1 MPIAHEDAYRA
12 ARFAACLAAIAWLL
26 LLASPR
32 AAAWQ
37 QPRQPDMGEMRD
49 MPGMSMQGGSHSTEA
64 LTPAE
69 QAKLASDRRT
79 SEFNHHLAGVLVFLA
94 GLFFL
99 ASAKLSGRW
108 PAARYVWPACFLA
121 AGIFLLVFSDLD
133 IWPFAAQGFWH
144 GIVHDAEIRQHKI
157 FSAILLLIGGVELQ
171 RARGRLKAAWGAW
184 VFPAAALA
192 GAVLLLFH
200 EHGTGMRGP
209 DHMLVMEHIKH
220 EHLGFAIT
228 GGAIA
233 ASKGLAETHSPWRHF
248 YETFFPFLL
257 MALGVLL
264 FLYTE

>member
-1 MPIAHEDAYRA
+1 MPTAHEDAYRA
-12 ARFAACLAAIAWLL
+12 ARFAACFAAIACLL
-26 LLASPR
+26 LLASSR

-37 QPRQPDMGEMRD
+37 QPRQPDMGDMQD
-49 MPGMSMQGGSHSTEA
+49 MPGMHMPGGSHSTGA

-79 SEFNHHLAGVLVFLA
+79 SEFNHHFAGILVFLA

-99 ASAKLSGRW
+99 APAVLSGRW
-108 PAARYVWPACFLA
+108 ASVRYVWPACFLA
-121 AGIFLLVFSDLD
+121 AGILLLVFSDLD

-144 GIVHDAEIRQHKI
+144 GVVHDAEIRQHKL

-171 RARGRLKAAWGAW
+171 RARGRLKAAWSAW

-192 GAVLLLFH
+192 GAILLLFH
-200 EHGTGMRGP
+200 EHGAGMRGA
-209 DHMLVMEHIKH
+209 DHMVVMRHIRR

-233 ASKGLAETHSPWRHF
+233 ASKGFSETRGSWRA
-248 YETFFPFLL
+248 FFSMLFPLLL

-264 FLYTE
+264 LIYTE